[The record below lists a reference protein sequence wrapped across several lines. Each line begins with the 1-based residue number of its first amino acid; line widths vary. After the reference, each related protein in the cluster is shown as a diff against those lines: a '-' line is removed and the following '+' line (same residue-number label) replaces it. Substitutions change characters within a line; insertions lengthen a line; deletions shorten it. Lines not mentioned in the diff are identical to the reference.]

1 MKSKCLH
8 TSNTVFGQQESSNIE
23 QAVKAAEQM
32 AQPSH
37 EENKGAELKERL
49 INMTHERDTY
59 KKKLEEFQTHLEEA
73 NVCINFLVI

>member
-1 MKSKCLH
+1 MKSKCLL
-8 TSNTVFGQQESSNIE
+8 TCNTVIWTQESSNTE
-23 QAVKAAEQM
+23 QAVKAAEQR

-37 EENKGAELKERL
+37 EENEGAELKERL

-59 KKKLEEFQTHLEEA
+59 KKKLEEFQMHLEEA